1 MTEKKYLMEAIS
13 YHTTRAAEKL
23 RSQNSICSSINISI
37 KTGKFSLH
45 QEYFSKSIMIHFPIP
60 TNDTRLLTRYAKIG
74 LQKIFQK
81 GRYYAKAGVM
91 LTNITPEK
99 SMQMNLFQKK
109 DSQKSQKLMKIVDNI
124 NKVYGNKS
132 IHFASEGIKKK
143 WMMKQNKVTRSYTTN
158 WKQLPIA
165 IAK

>member
-1 MTEKKYLMEAIS
+1 
-13 YHTTRAAEKL
+13 
-23 RSQNSICSSINISI
+23 
-37 KTGKFSLH
+37 
-45 QEYFSKSIMIHFPIP
+45 MIHFPIP

-124 NKVYGNKS
+124 NKVYGNKVF
-132 IHFASEGIKKK
+132 ILLQKELKK
-143 WMMKQNKVTRSYTTN
+143 SG
-158 WKQLPIA
+158 
-165 IAK
+165 